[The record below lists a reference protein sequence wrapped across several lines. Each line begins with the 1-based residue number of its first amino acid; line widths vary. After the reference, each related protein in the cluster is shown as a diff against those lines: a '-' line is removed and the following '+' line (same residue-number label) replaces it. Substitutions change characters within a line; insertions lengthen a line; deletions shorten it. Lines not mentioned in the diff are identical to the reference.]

1 MLTTLR
7 PRRAASFIL
16 LGLLGALC
24 PLALAACGT
33 ARDPGEAPKPTP
45 TFELPKED
53 AAPPA
58 PPVCGVHC
66 SRDLKRVLDGC
77 EGAERVV
84 EECTK
89 DQGCGKGTCLDA
101 CTAVALSKGS
111 TGCDFWAVQPDDL
124 PSYRGACYAAMI
136 ANTWDRPVALSADF
150 GAASLDISKSTYTVK
165 RKGIDPEYT
174 VLSGPLP
181 PGEVAIVFLAH
192 DPLVAQGSQNVKLC
206 PDGVTPALTVDP
218 IRHGTSKTQAFH
230 LKADAPIA
238 AYTIFPYGGADSYV
252 PTATL
257 LLPSTAWDK
266 SYVAVSPNDFGT
278 TLRRRTLQIV
288 ANEDDTE
295 VSMRPTVEIPSGQ
308 DVAGAA
314 RNVTQSWKLSRGQ
327 VLQLTQAS
335 LTGSPIATSKPVGLF
350 GGSVCTELPL
360 PYCDTMQQQIPPF
373 AMWGTEYALVPYK
386 PRLDSFSPDIRESV
400 PYSIVGA
407 VNGTTLTY
415 EPSRPLGAPEKLE
428 AGESAHFIADS
439 IVVVRSQDSKHPIYA
454 SVYMTGSTYG
464 GGTPGKLTL
473 GDPDFVNVPASDQ
486 FLDRY
491 IFFTDFTFPLTTL
504 TVVRRKTAKG
514 FSPVTIDCAGE
525 ITGWQPIG
533 TGDKYEWTWVTLTEG
548 FVPQKFPKGECSY
561 GRQEAKSDGP
571 FSVTVWGVGR
581 DASYGYVAG
590 TGLRPINDAPPPAVR

>member
-1 MLTTLR
+1 MLTTAR
-7 PRRAASFIL
+7 T
-16 LGLLGALC
+16 LGASSILVLLATAS
-24 PLALAACGT
+24 PLVIAACGT
-33 ARDPGEAPKPTP
+33 ERAGADAPATAP
-45 TFELPKED
+45 TFEIPKED
-53 AAPPA
+53 AGGGPRP

-66 SRDLKRVLDGC
+66 SRDLKKVLDGC
-77 EGAERVV
+77 EGSEKVL

-89 DQGCGKGTCLDA
+89 DQGCGKGQCVDA

-111 TGCDFWAVQPDDL
+111 TGCDFWMIQPEDVAT
-124 PSYRGACYAAMI
+124 YRGACYAAMI
-136 ANTWDRPVALSADF
+136 ANTWDRPVALSAEL
-150 GAASLDISKSTYTVK
+150 GTTSLDISKSTYTVK

-174 VLSGPLP
+174 VLDGPLP
-181 PGEVAIVFLAH
+181 VGEVAIVFLAH
-192 DPLVAQGSQNVKLC
+192 DPLLAQGAANVKLC
-206 PDGVTPALTVDP
+206 PNGVTPAMTIDP
-218 IRHGTSKTQAFH
+218 IRHGTTKTQAFH

-266 SYVAVSPNDFGT
+266 SYVAVSPHDFGN

-295 VSMRPTVEIPSGQ
+295 VSIRPTVEIPSGQ

-327 VLQLTQAS
+327 VLQFNQAA

-350 GGSVCTELPL
+350 GGAVCTELPV
-360 PYCDTMQQQIPPF
+360 PYCDTMQQQIAPF

-386 PRLDSFSPDIRESV
+386 PRLDSFSPDIRETV
-400 PYSIVGA
+400 PYSIIGA

-415 EPSRPLGAPEKLE
+415 EPTRPLGAPETLN
-428 AGESAHFIADS
+428 AGESAHFMADA
-439 IVVVRSQDSKHPIYA
+439 IVSVKSQDSKHPFYA
-454 SVYMTGSTYG
+454 SVYMTGATFG
-464 GGTPGKLTL
+464 GGTPGKMTL

-491 IFFTDFTFPLTTL
+491 VFFTDFTFPLTTL

-514 FSPVTIDCAGE
+514 FSPVTLDCAGE

-533 TGDKYEWTWVTLTEG
+533 NGDTYEFAWVTLTEG

-590 TGLRPINDAPPPAVR
+590 TGLRPINDATPPAVK